1 MKIGAIPNLKMMQAQ
16 EIPSLEELA
25 GKAMPAGALKGI
37 GGAQGAAPLG
47 GVDGAPGAGGVL
59 RTEFTSLLDKA
70 VTEVEGK
77 MRAAEVERQKVL
89 TGETNNLHQATIAAS
104 EAGIAFSLM
113 VEVRNKLV
121 ESYQE
126 ILRMQV

>member
-1 MKIGAIPNLKMMQAQ
+1 MMSAEMNPLQK
-16 EIPSLEELA
+16 LEE
-25 GKAMPAGALKGI
+25 MSGALSAGM
-37 GGAQGAAPLG
+37 
-47 GVDGAPGAGGVL
+47 AGGVQGQGL
-59 RTEFTSLLDKA
+59 GKAVPSMGVGGVMRAEFSSFLNKA

-77 MRAAEVERQKVL
+77 MRTAEVEKQKVL
-89 TGETNNLHQATIAAS
+89 TGETNNLHQATIASS

-126 ILRMQV
+126 IMRMQV

>member
-1 MKIGAIPNLKMMQAQ
+1 MRIGAIPNLKMMQTQ

-25 GKAMPAGALKGI
+25 GKAMPAGALK
-37 GGAQGAAPLG
+37 AAGSLG
-47 GVDGAPGAGGVL
+47 GVDGAPGAGGVM
-59 RTEFTSLLDKA
+59 RTEFTSVLDKA

-126 ILRMQV
+126 IIRMQV

>member
-1 MKIGAIPNLKMMQAQ
+1 MRIGSLPGMSPSEMNPLQKLN
-16 EIPSLEELA
+16 EIAGSLAPGVTSGIQGPGLGAAAPSL
-25 GKAMPAGALKGI
+25 GV
-37 GGAQGAAPLG
+37 GGAMRA
-47 GVDGAPGAGGVL
+47 
-59 RTEFTSLLDKA
+59 EFSSFLNKA

-77 MRAAEVERQKVL
+77 MRAAEFEKQKVL
-89 TGETNNLHQATIAAS
+89 TGETNNLHQATIATS

-126 ILRMQV
+126 MIRMQV

>member
-1 MKIGAIPNLKMMQAQ
+1 MSAEVNPLQKI
-16 EIPSLEELA
+16 EE
-25 GKAMPAGALKGI
+25 MSGALSAGI
-37 GGAQGAAPLG
+37 A
-47 GVDGAPGAGGVL
+47 AGGVGKAGGAMGPGAAM
-59 RTEFTSLLDKA
+59 RAEFSSFLNKA

-77 MRAAEVERQKVL
+77 MRSAEVEKQKVL
-89 TGETNNLHQATIAAS
+89 TGETNNLHQATIASS

-126 ILRMQV
+126 IMRMQV

>member
-1 MKIGAIPNLKMMQAQ
+1 MRIGPLPGVLPNEVNPLQK
-16 EIPSLEELA
+16 LEEMSGSLSPGVTA
-25 GKAMPAGALKGI
+25 GLKGPGLGVAAPPLGV
-37 GGAQGAAPLG
+37 GGAMRA
-47 GVDGAPGAGGVL
+47 
-59 RTEFTSLLDKA
+59 EFSSFLNKA

-77 MRAAEVERQKVL
+77 MRAAEFEKQKVL

-104 EAGIAFSLM
+104 EAGLAFSLM

-126 ILRMQV
+126 MIRMQV

>member
-1 MKIGAIPNLKMMQAQ
+1 MNPLQKLEEMSGSLAPGMGAGIKGPGLGVAS
-16 EIPSLEELA
+16 PSL
-25 GKAMPAGALKGI
+25 GV
-37 GGAQGAAPLG
+37 GGAMRA
-47 GVDGAPGAGGVL
+47 
-59 RTEFTSLLDKA
+59 EFSSFLNKA

-77 MRAAEVERQKVL
+77 MRAAEVEKQKVL

-104 EAGIAFSLM
+104 EAGLAFSLM

-126 ILRMQV
+126 MIRMQV

>member
-1 MKIGAIPNLKMMQAQ
+1 MRIGAIPDAKMMKTP
-16 EIPSLEELA
+16 ELPSLDELT
-25 GKAMPAGALKGI
+25 GKTPSLKASG
-37 GGAQGAAPLG
+37 LG

-59 RTEFTSLLDKA
+59 RAEFTSFLDKA
-70 VTEVEGK
+70 VGEVEGK
-77 MRAAEVERQKVL
+77 MRVAEMERQKVL

-113 VEVRNKLV
+113 IEVRNKLV

-126 ILRMQV
+126 IMRMQV

>member
-1 MKIGAIPNLKMMQAQ
+1 MRVGS
-16 EIPSLEELA
+16 IPSILSGEVNPLQKLEEMSGALSA
-25 GKAMPAGALKGI
+25 GMSAGAKGP
-37 GGAQGAAPLG
+37 GLGNVGPSMGVG
-47 GVDGAPGAGGVL
+47 GVM
-59 RTEFTSLLDKA
+59 RSEFSSLLNKA

-77 MRAAEVERQKVL
+77 MRSAEVEKQKVL
-89 TGETNNLHQATIAAS
+89 TGETNNLHQATIASS

-126 ILRMQV
+126 IMRMQV

>member
-1 MKIGAIPNLKMMQAQ
+1 MRIGAIPNLKMMQTQ
-16 EIPSLEELA
+16 ELPSLEELA
-25 GKAMPAGALKGI
+25 GKAMTAGAVK
-37 GGAQGAAPLG
+37 GAAPLG
-47 GVDGAPGAGGVL
+47 GVDGAPGPGGVM
-59 RTEFTSLLDKA
+59 RAEFTSYLDKA

-126 ILRMQV
+126 IIRMQV

>member
-1 MKIGAIPNLKMMQAQ
+1 MRIGP
-16 EIPSLEELA
+16 IPSVLSAEVNPLQKLEEMSGALSA
-25 GKAMPAGALKGI
+25 GMAAGAKGP
-37 GGAQGAAPLG
+37 GLGNVSPSMGVG
-47 GVDGAPGAGGVL
+47 GVM
-59 RTEFTSLLDKA
+59 RSEFSSFLNKA

-77 MRAAEVERQKVL
+77 MRSAEVEKQKVL
-89 TGETNNLHQATIAAS
+89 TGETNNLHQATIASS

-126 ILRMQV
+126 IMRMQV

>member
-1 MKIGAIPNLKMMQAQ
+1 MRIGS
-16 EIPSLEELA
+16 IPSVLSAEVNPLQKLEE
-25 GKAMPAGALKGI
+25 MSGALSAGMASGAKGP
-37 GGAQGAAPLG
+37 GLGNVSPSMGVG
-47 GVDGAPGAGGVL
+47 GVM
-59 RTEFTSLLDKA
+59 RSEFSTFLNKA

-77 MRAAEVERQKVL
+77 MRSAEVEKQKVL
-89 TGETNNLHQATIAAS
+89 TGETNNLHQATIASS

-126 ILRMQV
+126 IMRMQV

>member
-1 MKIGAIPNLKMMQAQ
+1 MKVGAVSSVMSAEVNPLQK
-16 EIPSLEELA
+16 LEEMSGALSA
-25 GKAMPAGALKGI
+25 GMTAGAHAPGLGMATPSMGV
-37 GGAQGAAPLG
+37 GGAMRA
-47 GVDGAPGAGGVL
+47 
-59 RTEFTSLLDKA
+59 EFSSFLNKA

-77 MRAAEVERQKVL
+77 MRSAEVEKQKVL
-89 TGETNNLHQATIAAS
+89 TGETNNLHQATIASS

-126 ILRMQV
+126 IMRMQV

>member
-1 MKIGAIPNLKMMQAQ
+1 MRIGPLPSVGAAEMNPLEKIQ
-16 EIPSLEELA
+16 E
-25 GKAMPAGALKGI
+25 MAGALAPTGPS
-37 GGAQGAAPLG
+37 GAGMTGAAMG
-47 GVDGAPGAGGVL
+47 MGAGGAM
-59 RTEFTSLLDKA
+59 RAEFSNFLNKA

-77 MRAAEVERQKVL
+77 MRSAEVEKSKVL
-89 TGETNNLHQATIAAS
+89 TGESNNLHQATIASS

-126 ILRMQV
+126 IMRMQV

>member
-1 MKIGAIPNLKMMQAQ
+1 MANGVKGAGLGNVS
-16 EIPSLEELA
+16 PSA
-25 GKAMPAGALKGI
+25 GV
-37 GGAQGAAPLG
+37 G
-47 GVDGAPGAGGVL
+47 GVGGVM
-59 RTEFTSLLDKA
+59 RSEFSSFLNKA

-77 MRAAEVERQKVL
+77 MRSAELEKQKVL
-89 TGETNNLHQATIAAS
+89 TGETNNLHQATIASS

-126 ILRMQV
+126 IMRMQV

>member
-1 MKIGAIPNLKMMQAQ
+1 MRIGAIPNIKTMQTQ
-16 EIPSLEELA
+16 EIPSLEELT
-25 GKAMPAGALKGI
+25 GNAMTAGAAKGV
-37 GGAQGAAPLG
+37 GVLG
-47 GVDGAPGAGGVL
+47 GVDGAQGAGGVT
-59 RTEFTSLLDKA
+59 RAEFTSYLDKA

-89 TGETNNLHQATIAAS
+89 TGDTNNLHQATIAAS

-126 ILRMQV
+126 IIRMQV